1 MRARGHFGISAR
13 YLHSRGRHF
22 QRVAKGRPR
31 NNLWWYPNV
40 TGLRKKPVI
49 FLAAVA
55 LGSGVLVVG
64 AVQSAA
70 TRTESQKAEL
80 DRRPAQSPEPG
91 AETGPLFASDPNF
104 STESSFSLGR
114 QEFFFR
120 TMIAVAFVIVLG
132 VAAIYVSKKL
142 LPRIAK
148 LPGKEIRVVET
159 VHLGPR
165 KAVHVLEIGSR
176 RLLIGSTNEN
186 ITKLADLSG
195 GFADFCPQDSRF
207 EREHV

>member
-1 MRARGHFGISAR
+1 M
-13 YLHSRGRHF
+13 
-22 QRVAKGRPR
+22 
-31 NNLWWYPNV
+31 

-70 TRTESQKAEL
+70 TRTESEKAEL
-80 DRRPAQSPEPG
+80 DHRPAQSPEPG